1 MLSKLFRQIVGWV
14 PEDTHT
20 KEQALDF
27 LQTKGIPESQGRAMI
42 DGDYQLFEP
51 QTFVILQQEL
61 GLSPTDVVEIKKDI
75 AQALGA
81 LNKADKQ
88 SLRTRE

>member
-1 MLSKLFRQIVGWV
+1 
-14 PEDTHT
+14 
-20 KEQALDF
+20 
-27 LQTKGIPESQGRAMI
+27 MI